1 MSESGSHGHPD
12 DALVDLLVKQVTE
25 GLSAAEQR
33 ELDVMDSARVTQ
45 ESRSFERAAAA
56 ATLAGLRP
64 VELPAALRAQL
75 QRQGEAQLAA
85 NTVVAV
91 RGPPAA
97 TIAAAPV
104 DAVPAVAARGTA
116 SRSGSWGWLAAAA
129 CLVLAVLGWVRSPPT
144 APTIAD
150 NGNVAPS
157 AVPVEPQVQPPVPP
171 ASVAP
176 PTPAEERMAML
187 AQADSIKVTLG
198 ATKDPAAV
206 GVTGDVVW
214 DPASQ
219 KGFVHFVGLATND
232 PQVRQYQIW
241 VFDGTRD
248 KRYPVDGGVF
258 DVPADQPEVVIPI
271 HAALAIRQAKAFA
284 ITVEKS
290 GGVVV
295 SGLGHVV
302 ALGAVG

>member
-1 MSESGSHGHPD
+1 MSESGLRGRPD

-33 ELDVMDSARVTQ
+33 ELDAMDSALVTA
-45 ESRSFERAAAA
+45 ESQSFERAAAA
-56 ATLAGLRP
+56 ATLAGITP
-64 VELPAALRAQL
+64 VELPAGLRAQL
-75 QRQGEAQLAA
+75 QRQAEAQLAA
-85 NTVVAV
+85 GTVVPL

-104 DAVPAVAARGTA
+104 VATRGTA
-116 SRSGSWGWLAAAA
+116 SRSGTWGWLAAAA

-144 APTIAD
+144 APTIAE

-157 AVPVEPQVQPPVPP
+157 AVPVQPSVPP
-171 ASVAP
+171 ESVAP
-176 PTPAEERMAML
+176 PTPAEERTAML
-187 AQADSIKVTLG
+187 AQSDSIKVTLG
-198 ATKDPAAV
+198 ATKDPAAA

-258 DVPADQPEVVIPI
+258 DVPADQSEVVIPI
-271 HAALAIRQAKAFA
+271 HAALSIRQAKAFA
-284 ITVEKS
+284 ITVEKP